1 MRPSLNNLI
10 FLQHP
15 EICESLKDSQRNTI
29 LKNLGGEISRDV
41 VLFRFSEDYKIGL

>member
-1 MRPSLNNLI
+1 MRPLNNLI

-15 EICESLKDSQRNTI
+15 EICERLKDSQRNTI
-29 LKNLGGEISRDV
+29 LINLGGEISRDV